1 MDGSL
6 RESSNDPF
14 EGRRCRS
21 RFRGRV
27 TAEEMAEAWFR
38 LTPVERRRFRRLT
51 DTSESTGERIARLQ
65 VEADELLASTGGA
78 VSWTASESDSERLA
92 RLHAEIDK
100 LLAEF
105 GLNDRDRR

>member
-51 DTSESTGERIARLQ
+51 ETSESTGERIARLQ
-65 VEADELLASTGGA
+65 AEADELLANAGAA
-78 VSWTASESDSERLA
+78 VSWISSESASERIA
-92 RLHAEIDK
+92 RLQVECDE
-100 LLAEF
+100 LLAQF
-105 GLNDRDRR
+105 GLNNRDRQ